1 MSITFQQEWY
11 YAGGVNTTIPND
23 TNVSYYHAACCSY
36 GTYYMM
42 VLKYYTSESIQAPSI
57 TLRCISDGTTSA
69 KYLGAYFVPCG
80 QNDTPDS
87 NLTKNALTLDGK
99 CQARIRFAYNC
110 TGMTGSWVSGS
121 SNKSTAT
128 CTTDVKIPK
137 GYFFIYIG
145 CANSSTPGWTTIA
158 AHKTTVS
165 SYTPVCSGTNLSKYT
180 ISYNANG
187 GSGAPS
193 STSKDWGVNVSL
205 SSTRCSKTNTT
216 ATGYKVTFN
225 GNGGT
230 AGSASLSAT
239 NTISYTH
246 SSWNTASGGGGT
258 SYSLG
263 GTYSANANATLY
275 AIYTSSTSKG
285 SITLPSASRANYNF
299 LGWSTSST
307 ATTASYAAGSSY
319 TPSSSHTLYAV
330 WQRQTVSVTYE
341 TDGGTL
347 SNPTRTVNK
356 GSNITLPTATEC
368 VKNGGTLLGW
378 TTNVYGTT
386 PDYDPGATYYITTD
400 TIFYAIW
407 KMGDLIYIKVN
418 GQWKLGRVGI
428 KLGDAWVGL
437 D

>member
-1 MSITFQQEWY
+1 MSITFQQEWAYVNGSAESISNY
-11 YAGGVNTTIPND
+11 YVFVGYNTN
-23 TNVSYYHAACCSY
+23 NAYRYCYVA
-36 GTYYMM
+36 
-42 VLKYYTSESIQAPSI
+42 KYYTSESIEAPQI
-57 TLRCISDGTTSA
+57 TLYHAGTDNTTSS
-69 KYLGAYFVPCG
+69 KWLGVYYVACG
-80 QNDTPDS
+80 ANDTPSSSLINADLS
-87 NLTKNALTLDGK
+87 SKNQT
-99 CQARIRFAYNC
+99 QIRFGK
-110 TGMTGSWVSGS
+110 TWSGS
-121 SNKSTAT
+121 AWSGSGSNPGIGK
-128 CTTDVKIPK
+128 TTTSVKIPR
-137 GYFFIYIG
+137 GYFFVYVSTD
-145 CANSSTPGWTTIA
+145 SSTSYHTY
-158 AHKTTVS
+158 S
-165 SYTPVCSGTNLSKYT
+165 SIWRAGYNDSRAMALKATDVSKYT

-193 STSKDWGVNVSL
+193 STSKYWGVNVSL
-205 SSTRCSKTNTT
+205 SSTRCSKANTT
-216 ATGYKVTFN
+216 ATGYTVTFN

-230 AGSASLSAT
+230 AGSTSISAT
-239 NTISYTH
+239 NTISHTH
-246 SSWNTASGGGGT
+246 SSWNTAAAGNGT

-275 AIYTSSTSKG
+275 AIYTQSTSRG

-307 ATTASYAAGSSY
+307 ATTASYAAGASY

-341 TDGGTL
+341 TDGGSL

-418 GQWKLGRVGI
+418 GTWKLGRVGI
-428 KLGDAWVGL
+428 KLGNAWVGL